1 MSRLP
6 PVAVAV
12 AVVRDPSGRVLVAER
27 TARQIAA
34 GYWELPGGKI
44 EAGENAEQAAR
55 RELAEEA
62 GLRAEILRPW
72 LVYDYV
78 FPTRSVRLHFF
89 LVDRWSGV
97 PDGREGNRLAWIDPA
112 RPDLG
117 PVLPSN
123 RRALALL
130 SLPAVLARVAL
141 ANGAPARPVAAGAD
155 VPLLIATG
163 GTPGQRVQAARRLA
177 DRGARLLLEGTPLEA
192 IQAGSLGL
200 SSSWPDWRRFAGRPP
215 VDLWAVQCATPDELA
230 HAAAL
235 GADLAIL
242 PAAVAAAPG
251 TVGAL
256 GRVPLRVYLDGGA
269 DFPLDRARALG
280 AFGIVLDA
288 TAGRDAAA
296 LSGNLRGA
304 GR

>member
-1 MSRLP
+1 MNRLP
-6 PVAVAV
+6 PVPVAV
-12 AVVRDPSGRVLVAER
+12 AVVRDSSGRVLVAER
-27 TARQIAA
+27 TPRQIAA

-44 EAGENAEQAAR
+44 EAGETPEQAAR

-62 GLRAEILRPW
+62 GLRAETVRPW
-72 LVYDYV
+72 LVYDYA
-78 FPTRSVRLHFF
+78 FPTRSVRLHVF

-97 PDGREGNRLAWIDPA
+97 PDGREGNRLAWVDPA
-112 RPDLG
+112 RPAVG

-130 SLPAVLARVAL
+130 SLPAVLGRVAL
-141 ANGAPARPVAAGAD
+141 ANGAPFRPDGPAADAS
-155 VPLLIATG
+155 LLLAAG

-192 IQAGSLGL
+192 MQAGSLGL
-200 SSSWPDWRRFAGRPP
+200 SSPWPDWRRFAGRPP
-215 VDLWAVQCATPDELA
+215 VDLWAVQCASRGELA

-242 PAAVAAAPG
+242 PAQAAAAD
-251 TVGAL
+251 VASSL
-256 GRVPLRVYLDGGA
+256 ARAPLPVYLDGGV
-269 DFPLDRARALG
+269 DLSLERARSLG
-280 AFGIVLDA
+280 AAGIVLDA
-288 TAGRDAAA
+288 TAAERTRARAT
-296 LSGNLRGA
+296 NLRGA